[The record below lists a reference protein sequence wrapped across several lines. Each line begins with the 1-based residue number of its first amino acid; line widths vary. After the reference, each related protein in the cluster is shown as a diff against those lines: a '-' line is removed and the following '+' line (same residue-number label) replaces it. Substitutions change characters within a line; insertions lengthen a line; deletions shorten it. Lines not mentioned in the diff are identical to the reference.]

1 MKQKGEE
8 IKGVGEGANGRRDE
22 AGMTFRN
29 SFFIALKYERG

>member
-1 MKQKGEE
+1 MKQEGEE
-8 IKGVGEGANGRRDE
+8 MKGVGGRREWRGDE